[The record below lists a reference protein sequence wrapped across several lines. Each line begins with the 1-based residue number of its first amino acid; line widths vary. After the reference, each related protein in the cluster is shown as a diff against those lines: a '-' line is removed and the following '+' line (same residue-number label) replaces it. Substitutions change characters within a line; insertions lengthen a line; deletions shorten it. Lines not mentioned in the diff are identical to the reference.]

1 MKKKPT
7 SSGKLTK
14 KATGDTPAPVVCGFK
29 YVQLV
34 GTLLQALHD
43 AGTARDRAGNRQLFY
58 DQYATLLLLYFFTPT
73 VTSLRGVQQ
82 LSELAKVQQRWGVGR
97 TALSTLSE
105 AATVFDAALLQDVIS
120 ELALRA
126 WTRTPQGNP
135 AEGAREQELLR
146 DLVAIDGSLLPALPR
161 MVWAVWQD
169 AQHRAAKMH
178 LAFAAL
184 RQVPVGVTVTAGN
197 SSERAQA
204 RQLVQPGGF
213 YVCDRGYVDYDLF
226 TEWQALP
233 CSFIVR
239 VQNNAAYEVAQ
250 ERPLSAAAR
259 AAGVTSDVVLQRLGT
274 AHHRPCAAQPL
285 RVVRVTTDQR
295 HADGT
300 SVELVLVTNRVD
312 LDAELIAL
320 AYRYRWTVELFFRW
334 FKCTLG
340 CRHLLS
346 HSENGVQ
353 LQVYM
358 ALIAS
363 LLISLWVG
371 RAPTKR
377 TYELLCFYLSGW
389 ASTREV
395 LAHVE
400 RLHLAA
406 PPGQKVSRTLLAVYP
421 SRGHC
426 VRESKLRRSY

>member
-1 MKKKPT
+1 MKEKHLRREKGARGAKEK
-7 SSGKLTK
+7 SQV
-14 KATGDTPAPVVCGFK
+14 PAVNGFK
-29 YVQLV
+29 YVRLV
-34 GTLLQALHD
+34 STLLQALHD
-43 AGTARDRAGNRQLFY
+43 ERTDRDRAGNRHLFY

-82 LSELAKVQQRWGVGR
+82 MSELAKVQERWGVPRVGV
-97 TALSTLSE
+97 STLSE
-105 AATVFDAALLQDVIS
+105 AATVFDAVLLQDVIN

-126 WTRTPQGNP
+126 WTQTSQGKP
-135 AEGAREQELLR
+135 TGRAREPELLR

-169 AQHRAAKMH
+169 EQHRAAKMH
-178 LAFAAL
+178 VAFAAL
-184 RQVPVGVTVTAGN
+184 RQMPVGVTVTAGHG
-197 SSERAQA
+197 SEREQA

-213 YVCDRGYVDYDLF
+213 YVCDRGYVDYELF
-226 TEWQALP
+226 AQWHALP

-250 ERPLSAAAR
+250 ERLLSVVAR
-259 AAGVTSDVVLQRLGT
+259 AAGVTSDVVVHRLGT
-274 AHHRPCAAQPL
+274 FHHRPCAAQPL
-285 RVVRVTTDQR
+285 RVVRVTTDK
-295 HADGT
+295 HHKDGT
-300 SVELVLVTNRVD
+300 PIELVLVTNRLD

-334 FKCTLG
+334 FKCILG

-353 LQVYM
+353 IQVYM

-377 TYELLCFYLSGW
+377 TYEMLCFYLSGW

-395 LAHVE
+395 IAHVE
-400 RLHLAA
+400 RLYLAA
-406 PPGQKVSRTLLAVYP
+406 PP
-421 SRGHC
+421 
-426 VRESKLRRSY
+426 SKK

>member
-1 MKKKPT
+1 MMNKKQIRL
-7 SSGKLTK
+7 GKERGKT
-14 KATGDTPAPVVCGFK
+14 ARGAPAPVGQGFK
-29 YVQLV
+29 YVRLV
-34 GTLLQALHD
+34 GTLLQALHE
-43 AGTARDRAGNRQLFY
+43 AGTERDRAGNRQLFY
-58 DQYATLLLLYFFTPT
+58 DQFARLLLLYFFTPT

-82 LSELAKVQQRWGVGR
+82 LSTLAQVQQRWGIRR
-97 TALSTLSE
+97 TALGSLSE

-126 WTRTPQGNP
+126 WMRASDSTPTLRKGDL
-135 AEGAREQELLR
+135 ALLR

-169 AQHRAAKMH
+169 EQHRAAKMH
-178 LAFAAL
+178 VAFAAL

-197 SSERAQA
+197 GSERTQA

-213 YVCDRGYVDYDLF
+213 YVFDRGYVDYELF
-226 TEWQALP
+226 AELHALP
-233 CSFIVR
+233 CSFVAR
-239 VQNNAAYEVAQ
+239 VKEDAAYEVEQAQ
-250 ERPLSAAAR
+250 GLSAAAR
-259 AAGVTSDVVLQRLGT
+259 AVGVTHDVVLRRLGS

-285 RVVRVTTDQR
+285 RVVRVATDKY
-295 HADGT
+295 HPDGT
-300 SVELVLVTNRVD
+300 PVEMVLVTNRLD
-312 LDAELIAL
+312 LAADLIAV

-334 FKCTLG
+334 VKCILG

-346 HSENGVQ
+346 QSENGVQ

-395 LAHVE
+395 LAHID
-400 RLHLAA
+400 RLQLPA
-406 PPGQKVSRTLLAVYP
+406 PPGK
-421 SRGHC
+421 
-426 VRESKLRRSY
+426 K

>member
-1 MKKKPT
+1 MKDKRPPR
-7 SSGKLTK
+7 GKLTK
-14 KATGDTPAPVVCGFK
+14 QEKGKALAPIVGGFK
-29 YVQLV
+29 YLRLV
-34 GTLLQALHD
+34 GSLLQALHD
-43 AGTARDRAGNRQLFY
+43 EGTARDRAGNRQLFY

-73 VTSLRGVQQ
+73 VTSLRGIQQ
-82 LSELAKVQQRWGVGR
+82 VSELTKVQQRWGVPR

-105 AATVFDAALLQDVIS
+105 ASMVFDAALLQDVIS

-126 WTRTPQGNP
+126 WTQAPHGHAP
-135 AEGAREQELLR
+135 LGDREQELLR

-169 AQHRAAKMH
+169 EQHRAAKMH
-178 LAFAAL
+178 VAFAAL
-184 RQVPVGVTVTAGN
+184 RPVPVGVTVTAGN
-197 SSERAQA
+197 SSEREQT
-204 RQLVQPGGF
+204 RSLVQPGGF

-226 TEWQALP
+226 AQWHALP

-239 VQNNAAYEVAQ
+239 VQNNAAYEVAH

-274 AHHRPCAAQPL
+274 SHHRPCAAQPL
-285 RVVRVTTDQR
+285 RAVRVITDQQ
-295 HADGT
+295 HKDGT
-300 SVELVLVTNRVD
+300 PIELVLVTNRLD
-312 LDAELIAL
+312 LEADLIAL

-334 FKCTLG
+334 FKCILG

-377 TYELLCFYLSGW
+377 TYEMLCFYLSGW
-389 ASTREV
+389 ASTAEV

-400 RLHLAA
+400 RLHLPA
-406 PPGQKVSRTLLAVYP
+406 PP
-421 SRGHC
+421 
-426 VRESKLRRSY
+426 SKK

>member
-1 MKKKPT
+1 MKKPQAPR
-7 SSGKLTK
+7 GKLTK
-14 KATGDTPAPVVCGFK
+14 KVKGEAPTPVVCGFK
-29 YVQLV
+29 YLQLV
-34 GTLLQALHD
+34 GILLQALHE

-73 VTSLRGVQQ
+73 VTSLRGIQQ
-82 LSELAKVQQRWGVGR
+82 LSELAKVQQRWGIPR
-97 TALSTLSE
+97 TGVSTLSE
-105 AATVFDAALLQDVIS
+105 AATVFDAALLQDVIN

-126 WTRTPQGNP
+126 WTQTPPGNP
-135 AEGAREQELLR
+135 AVGAREQELLR

-169 AQHRAAKMH
+169 EQHRAAKMH
-178 LAFAAL
+178 VAFAAL

-197 SSERAQA
+197 GSERAQA

-213 YVCDRGYVDYDLF
+213 YVCDRGYVDYELF
-226 TEWQALP
+226 AEWHALP

-239 VQNNAAYEVAQ
+239 VPNTAAYEVAQ
-250 ERPLSAAAR
+250 ERPLSAVAL
-259 AAGVTSDVVLQRLGT
+259 AAGVTSDGVLQRLGT

-285 RVVRVTTDQR
+285 RVVRVTTNKR
-295 HADGT
+295 HKDGT
-300 SVELVLVTNRVD
+300 PVELVLVTNRLD
-312 LDAELIAL
+312 LEADLIAL

-334 FKCTLG
+334 FKCILG

-353 LQVYM
+353 VQVYM

-377 TYELLCFYLSGW
+377 TYEMLCFYLSGW

-395 LAHVE
+395 LSHVE
-400 RLHLAA
+400 RLQLKA
-406 PPGQKVSRTLLAVYP
+406 PPGK
-421 SRGHC
+421 
-426 VRESKLRRSY
+426 K